1 MKKSDLKLLRE
12 RNQKAV
18 APSPKKEDLSDEL
31 SKLFDDGTTLEKSAV
46 VESPT
51 PRPTSAHLTSDHPGS
66 PQTTPKRK
74 KLPTAPERDFNR
86 RANSLERDAIPAGLF
101 PGASKKLYDAL
112 YLRTRGAHKPTRTIQ
127 ATRTEL
133 MKWAGIGSRNTF
145 LNHMRHFLK
154 VGLLI
159 RHFEIG
165 DNDGAAYEVCIPE
178 EIDLSNLGSPRLT
191 SAQPTSARLT
201 STQEVGGG
209 SDQNVIRRDPGQTT
223 ENISASDSSKT
234 SFKTSEQNLDD
245 EAAAA
250 VCREFAN
257 ELAQALSSREA
268 TRADY
273 SGMRELFDVILTE
286 ARIARDRTSVVSS
299 PSAFVA
305 EHLRRRLF
313 KKSKREMES
322 ETKAATPTAPSV
334 DASKCLDCGG
344 SSWWYPNGPDKGVA
358 RCKHARLTQGKE
370 KS

>member
-1 MKKSDLKLLRE
+1 MRE

-31 SKLFDDGTTLEKSAV
+31 SKLFDDGTTLEKSTV
-46 VESPT
+46 DEPPT
-51 PRPTSAHLTSDHPGS
+51 PRPTSAHLTSDHLGS
-66 PQTTPKRK
+66 PQTRSKRK
-74 KLPTAPERDFNR
+74 RLPTAPERDFNR

-178 EIDLSNLGSPRLT
+178 EIDLSTLGSPRLT
-191 SAQPTSARLT
+191 SAQPTSDRLG
-201 STQEVGGG
+201 SAQEVGGG

-223 ENISASDSSKT
+223 ENTSTSDSPKT
-234 SFKTSEQNLDD
+234 SFKTSEKNIDD

-250 VCREFAN
+250 VCREFVN
-257 ELAQALSSREA
+257 ELAKSLSGREA
-268 TRADY
+268 ISADY
-273 SGMRELFDVILTE
+273 SSMRELFDVLLTE
-286 ARIARDRTSVVSS
+286 AKIAGDRASVVSS
-299 PSAFVA
+299 PAAFTA

-313 KKSKREMES
+313 KKGKVEMEAES
-322 ETKAATPTAPSV
+322 REVPAPV
-334 DASKCLDCGG
+334 TTLDVQNCPDCHGTG
-344 SSWWYPNGPDKGVA
+344 WWYPNGMEKGVA
-358 RCKHARLTQGKE
+358 KCKHTRLAKE
-370 KS
+370 TK

>member
-1 MKKSDLKLLRE
+1 MRE

-31 SKLFDDGTTLEKSAV
+31 SKLFDDGTSLEKVAADA
-46 VESPT
+46 SPP
-51 PRPTSAHLTSDHPGS
+51 PRPTSAHLTSDHLGS
-66 PQTTPKRK
+66 PQATSSKGK

-86 RANSLERDAIPAGLF
+86 RANSLERDAVPAGLF

-112 YLRTRGAHKPTRTIQ
+112 YLRTRGAHAPTRTIQ

-178 EIDLSNLGSPRLT
+178 EINLGSPQLT
-191 SAQPTSARLT
+191 SAQLT
-201 STQEVGGG
+201 STQEVGRG
-209 SDQNVIRRDPGQTT
+209 SDQNVIRGGMSQTL
-223 ENISASDSSKT
+223 ENIDSCTFPKT
-234 SFKTSEQNLDD
+234 SFKTSEKNLDD
-245 EAAAA
+245 EAIADY
-250 VCREFAN
+250 RIFLN
-257 ELAQALSSREA
+257 ELTKALSGREA

-273 SGMRELFDVILTE
+273 SSMRELFDVLLTE
-286 ARIARDRTSVVSS
+286 AKIAGDRTSVVSL
-299 PSAFVA
+299 PAAFTA

-313 KKSKREMES
+313 KKGKSEMEA
-322 ETKAATPTAPSV
+322 ETKAARIEVSPSAPRMNTQ
-334 DASKCLDCGG
+334 DCSDCRGTG
-344 SSWWYPNGPDKGVA
+344 WWYPNGTEKGVA
-358 RCKHARLTQGKE
+358 KCKHDKMTLTNPSGTI
-370 KS
+370 